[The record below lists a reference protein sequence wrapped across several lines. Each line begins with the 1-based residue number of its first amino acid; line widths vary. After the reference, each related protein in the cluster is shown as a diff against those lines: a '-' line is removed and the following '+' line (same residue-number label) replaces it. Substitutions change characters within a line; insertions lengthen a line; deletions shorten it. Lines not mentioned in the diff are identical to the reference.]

1 MELVGDTWRFDHSA
15 IYDYWPPETPRF
27 KLFMQE
33 KITGFFS
40 FLEKLNVIF
49 IFKWFTWFY
58 VFFVTGIFTQGHL
71 GQVDIIFQYIHCDE
85 IYEAINILSGMNW
98 DTLGHE
104 CFISMCAIVNH
115 LLRQKLTPEREGQ
128 I

>member
-1 MELVGDTWRFDHSA
+1 MTIGL
-15 IYDYWPPETPRF
+15 PQTPRF

-33 KITGFFS
+33 KITFFFS

-49 IFKWFTWFY
+49 IFKWLTWFY

-71 GQVDIIFQYIHCDE
+71 GQVDIISQYIHCDE
-85 IYEAINILSGMNW
+85 IYEAVNILSGMNW